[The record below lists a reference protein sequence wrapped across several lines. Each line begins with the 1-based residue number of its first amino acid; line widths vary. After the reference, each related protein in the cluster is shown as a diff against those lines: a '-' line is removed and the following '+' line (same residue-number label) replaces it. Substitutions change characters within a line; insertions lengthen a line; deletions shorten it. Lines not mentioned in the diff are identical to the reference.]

1 VRIDDFSIR
10 NCREYRDVLA
20 RFGAGQKVQL
30 MWKRGQ
36 QVQQAEVTLAKEPA
50 K

>member
-1 VRIDDFSIR
+1 
-10 NCREYRDVLA
+10 
-20 RFGAGQKVQL
+20 VQL
-30 MWKRGQ
+30 VWKRGQ